1 MDQLYLLGPEIIL
14 TVFAM
19 IVLTVDLLSDA
30 RGRTWS
36 PWLALLGMVLALA
49 DSVVLFYTPAA
60 NVLGTMY
67 ASDVFTSFFR
77 IITLVLAILIVFLSK
92 DYIEQR
98 SKFIAEFYGLLLFV
112 ILSIILLAGSIDL
125 IMLFLAFEFLSITS
139 YIMVG
144 FLRDDKKS
152 SEGSIKYFLYGS
164 VSTAIMLYGMSL
176 LYGASGAT
184 NFAAIAKAFGIYM

>member
-1 MDQLYLLGPEIIL
+1 DQLYLLGPEIIL

-36 PWLALLGMVLALA
+36 PWLALLGMLLALA

-60 NVLGTMY
+60 SVLGTMY

-77 IITLVLAILIVFLSK
+77 IITLVLAILIVLLSK

-164 VSTAIMLYGMSL
+164 V
-176 LYGASGAT
+176 
-184 NFAAIAKAFGIYM
+184 